1 MRAAGSGA
9 GPAVSTAVAH
19 RRRRVLSV
27 LCGTQ
32 IVSWGVLYYAFP
44 VLAPDIAARA
54 GWSTTAITGAFSA
67 GLLVSAGVGIPVG
80 RRLDVAGP
88 RRIMAGGSVL
98 GATALVLIA
107 LAPSQIAFTVGWLV
121 AGVAMAGVLYPPAFT
136 AIARWYGPDRVRALT
151 VLTLAGGL
159 ASTVFAP
166 LTAAL
171 QDHLTWR
178 GVYLTLAAILLV
190 VTVPAHWWGLRAPWP
205 APDAPPGR
213 GSVGAAGT
221 DSPGRVVG
229 SPRFVAVVTALALAG
244 FAAFAALINLVPL
257 LLERG
262 MDARSAALALGL
274 GGAGQVVGRLAY
286 PALSARVGVRAR
298 TVVILLAVALSI
310 TALGVFRSPPVL
322 ILAAVGA
329 GVARGLFT
337 LVHATAVSDR
347 WGAAHYGRLTGVL
360 SAPITVT
367 VALAPWA
374 GTVLADLLG
383 TYAAA
388 FYLMGVLSLIGAL
401 VAALLDRGPGQR
413 VGITTASR

>member
-1 MRAAGSGA
+1 M
-9 GPAVSTAVAH
+9 
-19 RRRRVLSV
+19 LSV

-44 VLAPDIAARA
+44 VLATGIAAGT
-54 GWSTTAITGAFSA
+54 GWTTTAITGAFST
-67 GLLVSAGVGIPVG
+67 GLLVSAGVGIPLG
-80 RRLDVAGP
+80 RRLDVSGP

-98 GATALVLIA
+98 AVAALVLIA
-107 LAPSQIAFTVGWLV
+107 LAPNQVAFAGGWLV

-151 VLTLAGGL
+151 ILTLAGGL
-159 ASTVFAP
+159 ASSVFAP

-171 QDHLTWR
+171 QEHLTWR
-178 GVYLTLAAILLV
+178 GVYLTLAVILLV

-205 APDAPPGR
+205 APDARPGR
-213 GSVGAAGT
+213 GSVDAAGT
-221 DSPGRVVG
+221 DSPARIVG
-229 SPRFVAVVTALALAG
+229 SLRFVAVVTALALAG
-244 FAAFAALINLVPL
+244 LAAFAALINLVPL

-286 PALSARVGVRAR
+286 PALSARVGVLAR
-298 TVVILLAVALSI
+298 TVSILLAVALSI
-310 TALGVFRSPPVL
+310 TALAVFTSPTVL
-322 ILAAVGA
+322 IIAAVGA
-329 GVARGLFT
+329 GMARGLFT

-383 TYAAA
+383 NYAAA
-388 FYLMGVLSLIGAL
+388 FGVMGVLSLIGAL
-401 VAALLDRGPGQR
+401 VAALLDRGPGPPI
-413 VGITTASR
+413 GITTASS